1 MTRQLRMS
9 ARKVRRWL
17 QKASA
22 WLRRKTVRDVAASDT
37 DGRDRKAKALRV
49 LKKQLLRTQK
59 ANKKRQHGRR
69 AADSDSGFDD
79 DMDAGATDQTVSDD
93 ESRGSPLPSDETVSE
108 PESGSDGDLN
118 AGAIDQTIVRD
129 ESRGSPS
136 PSDEIVNEPEGSDE
150 KPVWRYRGL
159 SRWALVQKG
168 GKEVATNGN
177 TGASTYK
184 YTITVRHTDGETYD
198 FEVRGNS
205 LEENAHFFRAARS
218 GRWTEA
224 DVPTVLEEDVDYFRA
239 YLLARF
245 YWSDFQEDLNDAVAE
260 SKGHPTDGD
269 KVPPEVRRGREEAF
283 EYLIGV
289 YILADQYGDF
299 EVANLA
305 IDAIIDFS
313 KQTDLLPH
321 LGAIN
326 QAYDSTPEG
335 SPLRLLLRD
344 LFIHEALPG
353 VFEANVR
360 GGAHPDFCADT
371 TIEWCNL
378 KFKHMDGTI
387 KKWFQQPVAGKP
399 DGYYHQQLLEATPE
413 ERKVWVWGS
422 YEELHSAGSTE
433 MPDQDLQ
440 DAENS
445 KARSSGP

>member
-1 MTRQLRMS
+1 MS

-37 DGRDRKAKALRV
+37 NGRERKAKALCV
-49 LKKQLLRTQK
+49 LEKQLLRRQK
-59 ANKKRQHGRR
+59 ANKKGQHGRR
-69 AADSDSGFDD
+69 AADSDSGSDG
-79 DMDAGATDQTVSDD
+79 DMDAGTIDQTVSDD

-108 PESGSDGDLN
+108 PERGSNGDVN
-118 AGAIDQTIVRD
+118 AGATDQTTI
-129 ESRGSPS
+129 P
-136 PSDEIVNEPEGSDE
+136 DEIVNEPGSSDE
-150 KPVWRYRGL
+150 KPACRYRGL

-168 GKEVATNGN
+168 GQEVATNGN

-184 YTITVRHTDGETYD
+184 YTITVRHTNGVTYD
-198 FEVRGNS
+198 FEIRGNS
-205 LEENAHFFRAARS
+205 LEENTHFFRAARS

-224 DVPTVLEEDVDYFRA
+224 DVPTVLEEDVNHFRA

-245 YWSDFQEDLNDAVAE
+245 YWPDFQEDVNDAVAE

-269 KVPPEVRRGREEAF
+269 QVPLEVRRGREEAF
-283 EYLIGV
+283 EYMIGV
-289 YILADQYGDF
+289 YTLADQYGDI
-299 EVANLA
+299 EVANLV

-313 KQTDLLPH
+313 KKTDLLPH

-335 SPLRLLLRD
+335 SPLRMLLRD
-344 LFIHEALPG
+344 LFVHEALPG

-371 TIEWCNL
+371 TVEWCNL

-399 DGYYHQQLLEATPE
+399 DGYYHQKLLEATPE
-413 ERKVWVWGS
+413 ERKVWVWGFYKES
-422 YEELHSAGSTE
+422 HSAGPTE
-433 MPDQDLQ
+433 MPDEDLR
-440 DAENS
+440 DAEDG
-445 KARSSGP
+445 KVGSS